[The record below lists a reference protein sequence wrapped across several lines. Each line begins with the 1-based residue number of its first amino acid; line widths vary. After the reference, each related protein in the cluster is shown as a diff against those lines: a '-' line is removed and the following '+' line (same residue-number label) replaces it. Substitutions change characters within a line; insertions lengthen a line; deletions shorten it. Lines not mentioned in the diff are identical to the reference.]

1 MVKMI
6 VRDKDN
12 VSVIFVVVRLG
23 NLVRVN
29 INNSLVADCQF
40 EAIVAKPMKP
50 DSVKVQHLSRSPL
63 YLAAKNFI

>member
-12 VSVIFVVVRLG
+12 VSVIFVVVGLG

-29 INNSLVADCQF
+29 VDNSPAADCQL

-50 DSVKVQHLSRSPL
+50 DSIKV
-63 YLAAKNFI
+63 

>member
-6 VRDKDN
+6 VRDKNN
-12 VSVIFVVVRLG
+12 VSVIFVVVGLG

-29 INNSLVADCQF
+29 INNSLVADCQL

-50 DSVKVQHLSRSPL
+50 DSIKVQHISRPPI
-63 YLAAKNFI
+63 YLGAKNFI